1 MKASETVRPV
11 WSAVRVVQVHIGSNC
26 KEVCF
31 GHTLVAY
38 WQSILTGG
46 GAGKVYGIPTA
57 LPRSCGAGRALL
69 CLKRH
74 LGREES
80 ASSVVPMP
88 SGAVVTQWQVPA
100 VEAISR
106 TIMVLRCLGPIKAPR
121 AGVKGRVVWAS
132 RFRGPGMATK
142 ECWGAPLHQLVHN
155 PETGDATGSC
165 SLAGRSFFFFFFFF
179 YEWPGR

>member
-1 MKASETVRPV
+1 M
-11 WSAVRVVQVHIGSNC
+11 
-26 KEVCF
+26 
-31 GHTLVAY
+31 
-38 WQSILTGG
+38 TGG
-46 GAGKVYGIPTA
+46 GAGKVYVIPTA

-69 CLKRH
+69 CLGRH
-74 LGREES
+74 LGWEES
-80 ASSVVPMP
+80 ASSVMPMP

-106 TIMVLRCLGPIKAPR
+106 TTMVLCCLGPIKAPR
-121 AGVKGRVVWAS
+121 AGVMGRVVWAS

-165 SLAGRSFFFFFFFF
+165 SLAGGFFFLGFFFGRTTSG
-179 YEWPGR
+179 PGGKVTSSHAGSLPLRVPSRG

>member
-31 GHTLVAY
+31 GHALVAC

-46 GAGKVYGIPTA
+46 SAGKVYGIPTA
-57 LPRSCGAGRALL
+57 LPRYCGAGRALL

-100 VEAISR
+100 VEGG
-106 TIMVLRCLGPIKAPR
+106 MGQPVQGPWHGNKGMLGGTPTP
-121 AGVKGRVVWAS
+121 AGS
-132 RFRGPGMATK
+132 
-142 ECWGAPLHQLVHN
+142 
-155 PETGDATGSC
+155 
-165 SLAGRSFFFFFFFF
+165 
-179 YEWPGR
+179 